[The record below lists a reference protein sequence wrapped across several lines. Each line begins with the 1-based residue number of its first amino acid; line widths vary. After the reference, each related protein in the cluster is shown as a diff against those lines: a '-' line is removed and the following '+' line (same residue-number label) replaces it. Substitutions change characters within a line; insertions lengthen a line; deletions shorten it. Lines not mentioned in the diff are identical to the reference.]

1 MLWLLGNA
9 RGGGNGVAGW
19 KRASFELNGAV
30 YQSDQSN
37 DKNDRAHRHQR
48 LCSEHQ
54 KKGYWKKRC
63 DGNRAHNATK
73 VIDLSF
79 ERRQLACLRT
89 FHGDPLCSK
98 RSIYAIASKKNE
110 INTN

>member
-1 MLWLLGNA
+1 MLRLLGNT
-9 RGGGNGVAGW
+9 RGGGNGVAGL

-30 YQSDQSN
+30 YQSDQGN
-37 DKNDRAHRHQR
+37 DENDRAHRHQR

-54 KKGYWKKRC
+54 KKGYWQKHG
-63 DGNRAHNATK
+63 DGNGGHNATK
-73 VIDLSF
+73 VVNLFF
-79 ERRQLACLRT
+79 ERRQLACLGT
-89 FHGDPLCSK
+89 FHRYPLCSK

>member
-1 MLWLLGNA
+1 MLGNA
-9 RGGGNGVAGW
+9 RGGGNRVADL

-30 YQSDQSN
+30 YQSNQSN

-54 KKGYWKKRC
+54 KKWQGKKYY
-63 DGNRAHNATK
+63 DGNSADNATK
-73 VIDLSF
+73 VIDLFF
-79 ERRQLACLRT
+79 ERRQLAWFRT
-89 FHGDPLCSK
+89 FHRNPLCSK